1 MLEGAAGFGAAMS
14 GGSGLGGRRGRASAD
29 QPAVTQATVKN
40 HSCCGHTFAAVDAA
54 LELRARGV
62 DAGAIAAIRVETYSV
77 ATSVAGNPDPST
89 DFEAKFSTQY
99 CVAAALLTGSVRLRA
114 FDEPVLTDPAVR
126 ALMRRVTLAAAPDLD
141 AAFPGRRAA
150 RVMIELSTG
159 EQMEAHRNTRK
170 GDPDDPL
177 TDAELRAKFTELV
190 APEVGDASSGE
201 LLDALWQLPALG
213 DIRDLPLIAAGRA
226 AGGAA

>member
-1 MLEGAAGFGAAMS
+1 
-14 GGSGLGGRRGRASAD
+14 
-29 QPAVTQATVKN
+29 
-40 HSCCGHTFAAVDAA
+40 VDAA

-62 DAGAIAAIRVETYSV
+62 DPGAIEAIRVETYSV
-77 ATSVAGNPDPST
+77 ATSVAGNPNPGT

-126 ALMRRVTLAAAPDLD
+126 SLMRRVTLAAAPDLD
-141 AAFPGRRAA
+141 SAFPGQRAA
-150 RVMIELSTG
+150 RVMV
-159 EQMEAHRNTRK
+159 EAHRHTRK

-190 APEVGDASSGE
+190 AAEVGDAPGRE

-213 DIRDLPLIAAGRA
+213 DIRDLPLIAAGHLVG
-226 AGGAA
+226 GGA